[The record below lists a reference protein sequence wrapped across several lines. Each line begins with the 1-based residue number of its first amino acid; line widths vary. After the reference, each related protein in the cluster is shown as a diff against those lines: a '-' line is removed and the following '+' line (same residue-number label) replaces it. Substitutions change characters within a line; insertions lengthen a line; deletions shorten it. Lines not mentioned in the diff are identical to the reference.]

1 LNRICFLLVGI
12 LKKFFERWAKSAPT
26 TLLTLIA
33 IIIVAVFCEWLSP
46 DMFLPRY
53 IYATMLIFV
62 GYSFFF
68 AIWNDG
74 VSPPPYDKRII
85 GKTFEGMN
93 GYSRL
98 FHRSYRRLIEGDI
111 ADALNGFIAV
121 RESNIKKPEM
131 AVVCYF
137 LGRCYQHMGYP
148 TNAAN
153 FFRESI
159 NNGIGLDE
167 VYTLCGREMVACG
180 NFKAA
185 EEVYNELLATESKS
199 DYIYTDI
206 GMLYIKAND
215 ADKALDAFSTSIKK
229 HMNYAFALGGCALA
243 YLLKKDAKNASF
255 FFGQAV
261 VNNIDDIDGFTE
273 YYISIAETQ
282 GLADEIGIKP
292 KPKLVFDPMKLAE
305 GD

>member
-1 LNRICFLLVGI
+1 M
-12 LKKFFERWAKSAPT
+12 KKFFERWAKLAPV

-33 IIIVAVFCEWLSP
+33 IIIVAVFCEWLMP
-46 DMFLPRY
+46 DLFLSRY
-53 IYATMLIFV
+53 IYTTMLIFA

-68 AIWNDG
+68 AGWNNDI
-74 VSPPPYDKRII
+74 SPPPYDKRII
-85 GKTFEGMN
+85 GKNFDGM
-93 GYSRL
+93 SRVCRL
-98 FHRSYRRLIEGDI
+98 FYRSYRQLIEGDI
-111 ADALNGFIAV
+111 SDALNGFIAV
-121 RESNIKKPEM
+121 RESNLKKSEM

-180 NFKAA
+180 NFTAA
-185 EEVYNELLATESKS
+185 EEVYNELLATQSKS

-215 ADKALDAFSTSIKK
+215 AEKALEAFSTSIKK

-282 GLADEIGIKP
+282 GLADEIGIKA

>member
-1 LNRICFLLVGI
+1 LVTV
-12 LKKFFERWAKSAPT
+12 LKKFYERWAKTAPG
-26 TLLTLIA
+26 TLITLILV
-33 IIIVAVFCEWLSP
+33 IIAATICECLLP
-46 DMFLPRY
+46 QDEFLTRSFLF
-53 IYATMLIFV
+53 AMLIMI

-68 AIWNDG
+68 PLWNNDTAP
-74 VSPPPYDKRII
+74 SPYDKRII
-85 GKTFEGMN
+85 GKNFDSAKRYCRTF
-93 GYSRL
+93 R
-98 FHRSYRRLIEGDI
+98 RSYRQLVEGDVS
-111 ADALNGFIAV
+111 DALNGFISV
-121 RESNIKKPEM
+121 RESKIKKSEM

-159 NNGIGLDE
+159 NNGIGMDE

-180 NFKAA
+180 NFTAA
-185 EEVYNELLATESKS
+185 EEIYNELLATDSKS

-215 ADKALDAFSTSIKK
+215 SEKALEAFSTSIKK

-243 YLLKKDAKNASF
+243 YLLKKDAKNANF

-261 VNNIDDIDGFTE
+261 VNNIDDVEGFIE
-273 YYISIAETQ
+273 YFVSIAETQ
-282 GLADEIGIKP
+282 GMADEIAVKVKP
-292 KPKLVFDPMKLAE
+292 KIVFEPVKVGE